1 MMRNRSVWIASA
13 LVMLGLALRLVGIDW
28 GLPQVYEEA
37 YPFKKAWP
45 MWGFGPD
52 HVLDLNPHFFNY
64 PTLYFYV
71 QWLGQ
76 GLLYLLLRAFG
87 EVHSVMDY
95 RVLYELDKT
104 PFYIMGRTITVLF
117 AAGTVLVTFLLGRR
131 VHSNAVGVL
140 AGFLVAVNAYH
151 VTKSQVVEVDVPL
164 TFFVMLTLYFAVRV
178 LEEPTWRHSLLVGI
192 CGGLA
197 TSTKYSGLFLVL
209 PILAAH
215 WLALRRLEREQ
226 RSARQPAAT
235 ARRASSGTPHARA
248 IPPAALSSAKTAR
261 PSVDGDVA
269 AMRRRLLVQPLAA
282 LAVFAL
288 ALVLTSPY
296 IVLDFE
302 NFRIGFNYERDHMQT
317 GHFGLDR
324 SPAIFYYLRVLS
336 TTLLGWPLAIV
347 SLTALVVLAGIHRQ
361 GWAIVLAVFPVA
373 YVAAISSF
381 SMKAERYVLPLV
393 PIAAVLASTFVSEIC
408 AAMRRLRPRLVFATG
423 AGMALLLSAPSFVG
437 YARGLSSRLGDDTR
451 TLARRW
457 LEANVPTGAWVV
469 TESYGPEPTSA
480 MDLASASLDLRQR
493 IYDQLGTTKVYA
505 MFPIPMLQVR
515 AELMSVFYDMRYYRP
530 LADYVVTSSSVSSR
544 YRKDPRLYAPMLA
557 FYDSLDAHFEL
568 VRELDEEDGIG
579 PRLRIY
585 KNPRFDRIF
594 ADRDS
599 VPAPSSIPPLVE
611 TASGS
616 VGPFYQRMG
625 VNYEAFGFD
634 VQAAD
639 AYLLATRYT
648 DPSPTFRFNCV
659 TGALRCLLRAGRG
672 LEFMTLL
679 DQVERGAQ
687 SAEERAYWQ
696 QLRRQVLSEAA
707 KP

>member
-1 MMRNRSVWIASA
+1 MRNRSVWIASA

-52 HVLDLNPHFFNY
+52 HMLDLNPHFFNY

-104 PFYIMGRTITVLF
+104 TFYIMGRTITVLF

-131 VHSNAVGVL
+131 VRSTAVGAL
-140 AGFLVAVNAYH
+140 AGFLVAVNAFH

-215 WLALRRLEREQ
+215 WLALRRIRCEQ
-226 RSARQPAAT
+226 RQARPYARHAA
-235 ARRASSGTPHARA
+235 ARRRS
-248 IPPAALSSAKTAR
+248 ALESHGKTSSAGPQHRR
-261 PSVDGDVA
+261 PLLQALA
-269 AMRRRLLVQPLAA
+269 AMGI
-282 LAVFAL
+282 FAL

-296 IVLDFE
+296 IVLDYD
-302 NFRIGFNYERDHMQT
+302 NFRIGFNYERDHMQI
-317 GHFGLDR
+317 GHFGVDR
-324 SPAIFYYLRVLS
+324 SPAIFFYLRVLA
-336 TTLLGWPLAIV
+336 TTLLGWPLALV

-361 GWAIVLAVFPVA
+361 GWAIVLAVFPLA

-393 PIAAVLASTFVSEIC
+393 PIAAVLASAFVNEIC
-408 AAMRRLRPRLVFATG
+408 AAVRSLRPRLVFATG
-423 AGMALLLSAPSFVG
+423 AGLTLLLAAPSFVG
-437 YARGLSSRLGDDTR
+437 YARGLSRLRDDTR

-469 TESYGPEPTSA
+469 SESYGPEPTSA
-480 MDLASASLDLRQR
+480 IDLATVSLDLRQR
-493 IYDQLGTTKVYA
+493 IYDQLGSAKVYA

-515 AELMSVFYDMRYYRP
+515 PELMSVFYDMRYYRDF
-530 LADYVVTSSSVSSR
+530 ADYIVTSSSVSSR
-544 YRKDPRLYAPMLA
+544 YRKDPSLFAPMLA

-568 VRELDEEDGIG
+568 VREFDGDDGIG
-579 PRLRIY
+579 PRLHIY
-585 KNPRFDRIF
+585 KNPRFDQVF
-594 ADRDS
+594 AVRDS
-599 VPAPSSIPPLVE
+599 APSPAGLPPLVE
-611 TASGS
+611 TVNGS
-616 VGPFYQRMG
+616 VGPFYERMG
-625 VNYEAFGFD
+625 VNLEAFGFD
-634 VQAAD
+634 AQAAD
-639 AYLLATRYT
+639 AYLMATRYT
-648 DPSPTFRFNCV
+648 ESHQTFRFNCV
-659 TGALRCLLRAGRG
+659 MGALRCFLRAGRG
-672 LEFMTLL
+672 PEFLALL
-679 DQVERGAQ
+679 DQVERAAR
-687 SAEERAYWQ
+687 SAEEQAYWQ

-707 KP
+707 QP

>member
-1 MMRNRSVWIASA
+1 MMRNRSLWIALA

-52 HVLDLNPHFFNY
+52 QGLDLNPHFFNY

-117 AAGTVLVTFLLGRR
+117 AAETVLVTFLLGRR
-131 VHSNAVGVL
+131 VHSSAVGAL

-164 TFFVMLTLYFAVRV
+164 TFFVVLTLYFAMRV

-215 WLALRRLEREQ
+215 WLALRRSEREQ
-226 RSARQPAAT
+226 QSARHPAAPEH
-235 ARRASSGTPHARA
+235 RASTGTQHARTS
-248 IPPAALSSAKTAR
+248 PPAALKSAKTAR
-261 PSVDGDVA
+261 PTVDGDA
-269 AMRRRLLVQPLAA
+269 AALRRRLLVQPLAA

-288 ALVLTSPY
+288 AVVLTSPY

-317 GHFGLDR
+317 GHFGLDH
-324 SPAIFYYLRVLS
+324 SPAIFYYLRVLATS
-336 TTLLGWPLAIV
+336 LLGWPLALV
-347 SLTALVVLAGIHRQ
+347 SLIALVVLAGIRRQ

-393 PIAAVLASTFVSEIC
+393 PIAAVLAGTFVSEIC
-408 AAMRRLRPRLVFATG
+408 AFMRRLRPRLVFATG
-423 AGMALLLSAPSFVG
+423 AGLALLLAAPSFVG
-437 YARGLSSRLGDDTR
+437 YARGLSRLRDDTR

-480 MDLASASLDLRQR
+480 IDIASVSLDLRQR
-493 IYDQLGTTKVYA
+493 IYDQLGSAKVYA
-505 MFPIPMLQVR
+505 MFAIPMLQVR
-515 AELMSVFYDMRYYRP
+515 AELMSVFYDMRTYRT
-530 LADYVVTSSSVSSR
+530 LADYVVTSSSISSR

-557 FYDSLDAHFEL
+557 FYDSLDAHFQL
-568 VRELDEEDGIG
+568 VQEFDEDDGIG
-579 PRLRIY
+579 PHLRIY
-585 KNPRFDRIF
+585 KNPRFDRVF

-599 VPAPSSIPPLVE
+599 VPTPSSIPRLVE
-611 TASGS
+611 TVSGS

-634 VQAAD
+634 AQAAD
-639 AYLLATRYT
+639 AYLLATQYT
-648 DPSPTFRFNCV
+648 DPNPTFRFNCV
-659 TGALRCLLRAGRG
+659 TGALRCYLRAGWG
-672 LEFMTLL
+672 AEFLALL

-707 KP
+707 TP